1 MQAPDAP
8 GKYTAAVLFEFLSA
22 NRDAIIARTRAKVA
36 ARSAPRATEEELK
49 SGIPLFLDQLIAA
62 LAVSDGPIDSM
73 ADSAGEH
80 GRERLAGGFTVAQ
93 VVHDYG
99 EVFQS
104 ITELA
109 GETNAPINAAEYQA
123 LHRCLDEA
131 IAQAVTGYSS
141 RREQAISDL
150 ETERLGALSHELRNA
165 LGAAMLSFQT
175 LRAGS
180 VGIGGSTAALLGRSL
195 TRLSTL
201 VESSMAHVRLDS
213 GKRASE
219 RVSVRDFVED
229 VEVGASMEANAQGLT
244 LSVRRAERGVDVVI
258 DRQLLSAAVGNLL
271 QNAFKFTRPH
281 GHVSLMTFWT
291 ADRVL
296 IDVADECG
304 GLPPGDTETLF
315 RPFEQRGENRSGLG
329 LGLSIS
335 RRSIEADGGSLRV
348 RDIPGVGCVFTVDLP
363 RVLASP

>member
-1 MQAPDAP
+1 
-8 GKYTAAVLFEFLSA
+8 VLHEFLSA
-22 NRDAIIARTRAKVA
+22 NRAAILSRTRAKIA
-36 ARSAPRATEEELK
+36 ARLAPRATEEELEK
-49 SGIPLFLDQLIAA
+49 GVPLFLDQLIAA
-62 LAVSDGPIDSM
+62 LEVPGTAIGLMV
-73 ADSAGEH
+73 DSASEH
-80 GRERLAGGFTVAQ
+80 GRDLLERGFTVAQ

-99 EVFQS
+99 GVFQS

-109 GETNAPINAAEYQA
+109 AETNAPISATEYQA

-180 VGIGGSTAALLGRSL
+180 VGVGGSTAALLGRSL

-244 LSVRRAERGVDVVI
+244 LSVRRAEPGVEVVI
-258 DRQLLSAAVGNLL
+258 DRQLLAAAVGNLL
-271 QNAFKFTRPH
+271 QNAFKFTRSH

-304 GLPPGDTETLF
+304 GLPPGDTDALF

-335 RRSIEADGGSLRV
+335 RRSIEADGGLLRV